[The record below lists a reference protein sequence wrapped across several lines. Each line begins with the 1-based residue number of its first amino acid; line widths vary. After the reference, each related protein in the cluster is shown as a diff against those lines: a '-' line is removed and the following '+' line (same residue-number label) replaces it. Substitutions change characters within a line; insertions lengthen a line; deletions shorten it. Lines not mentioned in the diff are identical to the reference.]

1 MIGGRKYG
9 FELRFAEMM
18 QSREIGKVV
27 GKEVGI
33 VWSVLTRMEVGG

>member
-1 MIGGRKYG
+1 
-9 FELRFAEMM
+9 MM